1 MSPRI
6 SRFTITLCFLLS
18 ISALAFGQKPSLE
31 ADLKGAD
38 GHPPKSAQ
46 VRVESVDKK
55 SKAVVVKADASGHA
69 SVGKLDAGSYRVT
82 AIVEGKVQSSQN
94 VKVEA
99 NKPAVVSFKTPAA
112 STTTVA
118 ANGAKTKIV
127 GQKRYVWVPGQTGSR
142 FGGYWK
148 EAGTVNK
155 PAETGASAVDV
166 GGEGAADSMQRQ
178 GRSGAPTAAGGH

>member
-1 MSPRI
+1 MSSGI
-6 SRFTITLCFLLS
+6 SRFTITLCSLLS
-18 ISALAFGQKPSLE
+18 VSTLAFGQKPSLE
-31 ADLKGAD
+31 ANLKGAD
-38 GHPPKSAQ
+38 GHPSKNAQ
-46 VRVESVDKK
+46 VRIESVDKK
-55 SKAVVVKADASGHA
+55 AKAVVVKADASGHA
-69 SVGKLDAGSYRVT
+69 SVAKLDAGSYRVT
-82 AIVEGKVQSSQN
+82 AIVDGKVQSSQT

-99 NKPAVVSFKTPAA
+99 NKTAVASFKTPAA

-166 GGEGAADSMQRQ
+166 GGEGTAEAMQRQ
-178 GRSGAPTAAGGH
+178 GRAGAPTGTGGR